1 MCFAPLLDVHIKLSQ
16 HLNNRNKDDNIFI
29 FKSLN
34 CICSIIFALCFEKSY
49 GVKWMN
55 SIALIIHQYNSCV
68 QKFNSWCPLTW
79 WGRVQVRPS
88 MRPAN
93 MWLLAWN
100 VRHHPHGGCHSVI
113 HDPPQEQMS
122 SGSLSSPVIR
132 PLLTP
137 GEKCGQRIFCFSL
150 PQYLFKVCDTWSLVR
165 VCPLWLMR

>member
-1 MCFAPLLDVHIKLSQ
+1 MFISNC
-16 HLNNRNKDDNIFI
+16 LNISTTEIRMI
-29 FKSLN
+29 KSLSSKVW
-34 CICSIIFALCFEKSY
+34 IAIAVSSLHLCFEKSY

-55 SIALIIHQYNSCV
+55 SIALIIELYNSCV
-68 QKFNSWCPLTW
+68 QKFNSWCPLTWW

-100 VRHHPHGGCHSVI
+100 ARHQPHGGCHSVI